1 MEASHWQ
8 FVTSY
13 YKIEFHIDSIFAGCR
28 IKKWERLTAIRK
40 APNQVGPAIRLM
52 AGDTLQ

>member
-8 FVTSY
+8 FMTSY
-13 YKIEFHIDSIFAGCR
+13 YKIEFHIDSIFAGFR
-28 IKKWERLTAIRK
+28 IKKWEKLTAIRE
-40 APNQVGPAIRLM
+40 APNQVGPTIRLM